1 MDPEL
6 QRLLLITFVAAL
18 LADVSMA
25 FGVVPFFFLKDM
37 SERMAGTL
45 SAAAAGM
52 MAAASLVQLV
62 GEGLEKA
69 PGLQAWEVA
78 AGLGFGAL
86 FYAGAAR
93 WVQAHEDFDLMRL
106 RESGGAQSLMIVA
119 AMTVHSIPEGIA
131 IGVSFGSGEEGL
143 GIAVASALAVH
154 NIPEAIAITLALR
167 AKGVSTW
174 QCMGWA
180 MFTSLPQP
188 LAAPFAAWLIWI
200 FEPLLPFGMGFAA
213 GAMTFLVVDDLLP
226 DALEKIDRTLTATAF
241 MVGVVGMVVLG
252 RLVGM

>member
-6 QRLLLITFVAAL
+6 QRLLLITFAAAL

-25 FGVVPFFFLKDM
+25 LGVVPFFFLKDV
-37 SERMAGTL
+37 SKRVAGAL

-52 MAAASLVQLV
+52 MMTAGLVQLV
-62 GEGLEKA
+62 GEGLERA
-69 PGLQAWEVA
+69 PGIQAWEVA
-78 AGLGFGAL
+78 LGLAVGAL

-93 WVQAHEDFDLMRL
+93 WVKAHEDFDLFHL
-106 RESGGAQSLMIVA
+106 RETGGSQALLIVA
-119 AMTVHSIPEGIA
+119 AMTVHSIPEGVA

-167 AKGVSTW
+167 ANGVSTW
-174 QCMGWA
+174 RCMGWA

-188 LAAPFAAWLIWI
+188 LAAPFAAGFIWF
-200 FEPLLPFGMGFAA
+200 FEPMLPFGMGLAA
-213 GAMTFLVVDDLLP
+213 GAMTFLVIDDLIP
-226 DALEKIDRTLTATAF
+226 EALERTSRTRTAAWF
-241 MVGVVGMVVLG
+241 ILGVIGMLVLG